1 MKLYG
6 AEISQQYIQYND
18 KKKRHIRYPNS
29 ISYPKEA
36 AIQEKWGVNNNGFK
50 NNWSLSADKYGRA
63 IRT

>member
-29 ISYPKEA
+29 TSYPREA
-36 AIQEKWGVNNNGFK
+36 AEQER
-50 NNWSLSADKYGRA
+50 WSNDKREVQGYTYLRGKA
-63 IRT
+63 